1 MSKLKKSTLPANHT
15 KDDFKCFGPVAT
27 KDGEFSGTMLCDLG
41 CFKQGDIDSNKYYF
55 AAVVQSKI
63 NNNWYAYFEYGRT
76 GQTTNP
82 QFQFIEGPDKA
93 TAQLE
98 YEKQLHSK
106 NDKRGMWVDKGV
118 LGKVLQPKPNKDCYL
133 VRPLS
138 SRNTGLPDAKNI
150 TNAKVAVA
158 SSVHIDSES
167 LKLIQDLNVGSTEY
181 ARGSIV
187 GEAIPTPEA
196 IEQCRKILDEAT
208 KINNIIDWKN
218 GLNDK
223 DYGKKRNSKF
233 ILQWEELTELTNMAY
248 SLIQKHKKRKAE
260 LEEWI
265 LNPDNIQ
272 KWRDDLDV
280 YENVVSGI
288 STSSVSNIP
297 FDIEYIRSDDRIY
310 KIIQDFVSKATRNR
324 HSYLGKIKIINLWKT
339 CRSEHYKNFTEK
351 VKQIKKPFSAIEP
364 LHQIYRGDLEDEER
378 EEFKQSGTWF
388 LFHGTRSVNV
398 GSILQ
403 TGLRMPKELSNVAIN
418 GAMFGGGIYT
428 ADDWKKSAGYCS
440 LNNSIWSRGGGG
452 INNRGAFMFIC
463 DTILGNPY
471 TVKRAQT
478 FREVPNG
485 YNSIYAEG
493 GADLQNNEYII
504 FDKSQINLR
513 YLVEFDHVR

>member
-297 FDIEYIRSDDRIY
+297 FDIEYIRSDNRIY

-339 CRSEHYKNFTEK
+339 SRPEHYNSFR
-351 VKQIKKPFSAIEP
+351 KKTKEIVGNNKLKP
-364 LHQIYRGDLEDEER
+364 LHQIDRIDIPEDEKH
-378 EEFKQSGTWF
+378 EFINSGTWQ

-403 TGLRMPKELSNVAIN
+403 TGLRLPKELSNVAIN
-418 GAMFGGGIYT
+418 GALIGGGSYF

-440 LNNSIWSRGGGG
+440 INNSYWARGSGGISNRGG
-452 INNRGAFMFIC
+452 FMFVC
-463 DTILGNPY
+463 DVVLGNPY
-471 TVKRAQT
+471 KIQT
-478 FREVPNG
+478 AKVFNKPPDG
-485 YNSIYAEG
+485 FNSVFLEAG
-493 GADLQNNEYII
+493 QSVVNNEFVIYNTIQ
-504 FDKSQINLR
+504 SNLR
-513 YLVEFDHVR
+513 YLVEFGVM